1 MPSSTLVAMDVV
13 ARPLTLDEFFELP
26 YYYAELVNGQ
36 PVVMN
41 TPAGPHQMAAT
52 RLALMLVSTCPDGY
66 DVLAAPLDWILR
78 GDPRGTVRQPDVM
91 VATVEQLR
99 QVKLTA
105 PPLLA
110 VEIVSESSI
119 ERDLVTKRREYA
131 QAGCAHYWL
140 VVPSRPEIV
149 RLRRDP
155 ATGEYVEIGRVCGD
169 DGPVTIDEPYPMT
182 LDARRL
188 QI

>member
-1 MPSSTLVAMDVV
+1 M
-13 ARPLTLDEFFELP
+13 
-26 YYYAELVNGQ
+26 
-36 PVVMN
+36 
-41 TPAGPHQMAAT
+41 
-52 RLALMLVSTCPDGY
+52 
-66 DVLAAPLDWILR
+66 II
-78 GDPRGTVRQPDVM
+78 
-91 VATVEQLR
+91 EQLR

-110 VEIVSESSI
+110 VEIASESSV
-119 ERDLVTKRREYA
+119 ERDVVTKRREYA

-149 RLRRDP
+149 RLRLD
-155 ATGEYVEIGRVCGD
+155 AAAGQYVEVGRVPGD
-169 DGPVTIDEPYPMT
+169 DGAVVIDEPYTMT

>member
-1 MPSSTLVAMDVV
+1 V
-13 ARPLTLDEFFELP
+13 
-26 YYYAELVNGQ
+26 
-36 PVVMN
+36 
-41 TPAGPHQMAAT
+41 
-52 RLALMLVSTCPDGY
+52 
-66 DVLAAPLDWILR
+66 I
-78 GDPRGTVRQPDVM
+78 

-110 VEIVSESSI
+110 VEIVSESSV

-131 QAGCAHYWL
+131 NAGCVHYWL

-149 RLRRDP
+149 RLRLD
-155 ATGEYVEIGRVCGD
+155 AAAGQYVEIGRVRGA
-169 DGPVTIDEPYPMT
+169 DGPVTIDEPYTMT
-182 LDARRL
+182 LDAQRL